1 MATPGK
7 ISKKGRKKLLQAKTS
22 LSIPYSLSWSPLP
35 QNSMH
40 YILNTL
46 TDKLKAVGLEK
57 REAKGPRRWKKGD
70 EASQPRTEET
80 GPPEKSSCG
89 WTDKAA
95 RRQLAVGINEVTK
108 ALERNELRLVLV
120 CKSAQPAHMTS
131 YLVALSST
139 RQVPACQV
147 PRLSDSV
154 ARPLGLKS
162 ILALGFR
169 RGNELEDELFSDTVD
184 AIIPR
189 VPPHNVAWLPDT
201 LPSDATEW
209 PIEKGDTGKGVKRK
223 VEDESREVGAGPE
236 GQDRGEVKGLEH
248 KPEDGTPEQIESAAL
263 VLQPLKVKKI
273 VPNPSKI
280 RKQKRKRLV

>member
-7 ISKKGRKKLLQAKTS
+7 MSKKVRKKLLQAKTS
-22 LSIPYSLSWSPLP
+22 LSTPYSLSWSPLP
-35 QNSMH
+35 QTSMH

-57 REAKGPRRWKKGD
+57 REANGPRRSKKGD
-70 EASQPRTEET
+70 EASQTGTEDT
-80 GPPEKSSCG
+80 TAPPEKSSCG

-131 YLVALSST
+131 HLVALSRT
-139 RQVPACQV
+139 RRVPACQV

-201 LPSDATEW
+201 LPSDAGEW
-209 PIEKGDTGKGVKRK
+209 PIEKGDTGEGKGVKRK
-223 VEDESREVGAGPE
+223 AEDESGEAGAGQE
-236 GQDRGEVKGLEH
+236 GQGRGGHEVR
-248 KPEDGTPEQIESAAL
+248 
-263 VLQPLKVKKI
+263 
-273 VPNPSKI
+273 
-280 RKQKRKRLV
+280 RKQEASAPIPAWQVPDYMMLQFWGF

>member
-7 ISKKGRKKLLQAKTS
+7 LSKKGRKKLLQAKTS

-57 REAKGPRRWKKGD
+57 KEAKGPRRWKKGD
-70 EASQPRTEET
+70 EASQSGSEET
-80 GPPEKSSCG
+80 GPPEKSSRG

-131 YLVALSST
+131 HLVALAST
-139 RQVPACQV
+139 RRVPACQV

-201 LPSDATEW
+201 LPSDAGEW
-209 PIEKGDTGKGVKRK
+209 RIEKGDTGEGKGVKRK
-223 VEDESREVGAGPE
+223 VEDESREMGTGLK
-236 GQDRGEVKGLEH
+236 GQDRGEVKGQ
-248 KPEDGTPEQIESAAL
+248 DRGGW
-263 VLQPLKVKKI
+263 VF
-273 VPNPSKI
+273 
-280 RKQKRKRLV
+280 RLCG